1 MEEYRF
7 QVTLNWKR
15 TEHWFTLNVALSGA
29 AIALLRIAK
38 SGGTFFLV
46 GMVFLAGAVA
56 CLVAIV
62 ATYVQHDYYRS
73 TRNRMLELGERV
85 SPGAAVVETTRGMRQ
100 RRPDGGRRTLA
111 ERLPRVT
118 TLYSVLLAILLALD
132 VVGVIYTGIETQK
145 ARHEHHPPGV
155 TNPAQTTTTLP
166 GGTSTP

>member
-1 MEEYRF
+1 MN
-7 QVTLNWKR
+7 LNWKR

-46 GMVFLAGAVA
+46 GMVFLSGAVA

-62 ATYVQHDYYRS
+62 ATYVQHAYYRS
-73 TRNRMLELGERV
+73 TRDRMLQLGEQV
-85 SPGAAVVETTRGMRQ
+85 SPGAPVVETTRGMRQ
-100 RRPDGGRRTLA
+100 RRGPDRGRRTLA

-132 VVGVIYTGIETQK
+132 VVGVIYAGIETQK
-145 ARHEHHPPGV
+145 ARHEHHAPGV

-166 GGTSTP
+166 GGTSAP